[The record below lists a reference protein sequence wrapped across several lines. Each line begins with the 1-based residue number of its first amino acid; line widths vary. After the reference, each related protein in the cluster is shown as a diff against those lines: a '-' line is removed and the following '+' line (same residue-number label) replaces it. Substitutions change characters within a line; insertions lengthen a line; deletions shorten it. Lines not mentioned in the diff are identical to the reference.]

1 MNRRPWYH
9 SITRDQWQSLFAA
22 FLGWMLDAMDVM
34 LYAFALIAIREE
46 FQLSNAMAGGL
57 ASITL
62 LTSAFGGIL
71 LGFIADKI
79 GRVRALVYAILIYS
93 VFTALTATAN
103 SLGELILWR
112 SLVGIGLGGEWSAG
126 SVLVAET
133 WPAEHRGKAIGL
145 MQSGWALGY
154 ILAALLTASVL
165 PDYGWRSLFVLG
177 LLPALLTLWIRRQV
191 AEPAIWLARKAEEAA
206 GRAGEEAGLHSHSE
220 TKPLREI
227 FRPPLMQK
235 TLIAT
240 LITSSVLFAYWG
252 LFTWIPAFLSSP
264 IAHGG
269 AGMTIVKSSAWIIPM
284 QAGAFLGYISFGF
297 LADRFGRRPAFIG
310 YLIAAAIMVPLYGHL
325 ARNATLLLLLGPL
338 IGFFGH
344 GYFSVFGAMLA
355 EIFPTKVRGSAQGFA
370 YNAGRAFS
378 ALAPFTIG
386 AMAEVWGLGSAL
398 TLTSVFFLLGAGL
411 MLFMPETRGSQ
422 LDVHSL

>member
-1 MNRRPWYH
+1 MNRQPWYH
-9 SITRDQWQSLFAA
+9 AITRDQWQSLCAA

-34 LYAFALIAIREE
+34 LYAFALTAIREE
-46 FQLSNAMAGGL
+46 FQLSSAAAGGL

-62 LTSAFGGIL
+62 LTSALGGIL

-79 GRVRALVYAILIYS
+79 GRVKALSYAILIYS

-112 SLVGIGLGGEWSAG
+112 SLVGLGLGGEWSAG

-133 WPAEHRGKAIGL
+133 WPAEHRGKAIGF

-154 ILAALLTASVL
+154 ILAAILAASLL
-165 PDYGWRSLFVLG
+165 PGYGWRVLFVMG
-177 LLPALLTLWIRRQV
+177 ILPALLTLWIRKRV
-191 AEPAIWLARKAEEAA
+191 AEPAIWLARKAEDAA
-206 GRAGEEAGLHSHSE
+206 SRAGEEAGLHPPAGR
-220 TKPLREI
+220 KLLFGI
-227 FRPPLMQK
+227 FRPPLLQK

-240 LITSSVLFAYWG
+240 SITAGVLFAYWG

-264 IAHGG
+264 IAQGG

-284 QAGAFLGYISFGF
+284 QAGAFFGYLSFGF

-310 YLIAAAIMVPLYGHL
+310 FLVAAAVTVPVYGHM
-325 ARNATLLLLLGPL
+325 AREATLLLLLGPV

-355 EIFPTKVRGSAQGFA
+355 EIFPTPVRGSAQGFT

-411 MLFMPETRGSQ
+411 MLLMPETRGRQ
-422 LDVHSL
+422 LDAQSL